1 MWIVLASMSSRTQNA
16 NAMAQTNLPTTIGTG
31 PSFEILPPTRYQG
44 SKRRICPWIGGFLA
58 PLDFE
63 SVLDAF
69 GGTGSVAYMLKHL
82 GKRVTYTDILTANCE
97 MAVALLEN
105 DSTTLAPEAVDEI
118 IADIDRARH
127 HGFIARTFFGIYFT
141 DEENRWLDGACQVIP
156 QIPDR
161 FERALAWYAIF
172 QAAVSKRPYN
182 LFHRANLNIRTA
194 KVERSF
200 GNKTTWDRSFAAHV
214 RHFVTQANSAI
225 KPSNG
230 SCDVRC
236 SDVMDVAGEYDL
248 VYIDPPYINHRG
260 TGVDYFGFYHFL
272 EGMLDYERWPGRIDH
287 SSKHLRL
294 VGERSCWN
302 DRKRIGRAFEDLF
315 DRFKGSQLA
324 ISYRSDGIP
333 STDELQAML
342 RRQNR
347 RIRLHTDNRYRYAL
361 STNKRSA
368 EVLIIAE

>member
-1 MWIVLASMSSRTQNA
+1 MSSQTQNA
-16 NAMAQTNLPTTIGTG
+16 NALAQTNLPTSIGTG
-31 PSFEILPPTRYQG
+31 SPFEIIPPTRYQG
-44 SKRRICPWIGGFLA
+44 SKRRICRWIGRLLA

-69 GGTGSVAYMLKHL
+69 GGTGSVAYMLKHM
-82 GKRVTYTDILTANCE
+82 GKRVTFTDILTANCE
-97 MAVALLEN
+97 MAVALLQN
-105 DSTTLAPEAVDEI
+105 DSTTLASGTLDAI
-118 IADIDRARH
+118 LADIDRASHRE
-127 HGFIARTFFGIYFT
+127 FIAKTFSGIYFT

-156 QIPDR
+156 KIPDR
-161 FERALAWYAIF
+161 FERAITWYAVF

-182 LFHRANLNIRTA
+182 LFHRANLNIRMA

-200 GNKTTWDRSFAAHV
+200 GNKTTWDRSFGEHF
-214 RHFVTQANSAI
+214 RHFANQANVAI
-225 KPSNG
+225 KPCTG

-236 SDVMDVAGEYDL
+236 TDVMDVAGEFDL

-272 EGMLDYERWPGRIDH
+272 EGMLDYERWPDRIDQT
-287 SSKHLRL
+287 SKHLRL

-333 STDELQAML
+333 SIDELQAML

-347 RIRLHTDNRYRYAL
+347 RIQLHTHNRYRYAL

-368 EVLIIAE
+368 EVLIVAE